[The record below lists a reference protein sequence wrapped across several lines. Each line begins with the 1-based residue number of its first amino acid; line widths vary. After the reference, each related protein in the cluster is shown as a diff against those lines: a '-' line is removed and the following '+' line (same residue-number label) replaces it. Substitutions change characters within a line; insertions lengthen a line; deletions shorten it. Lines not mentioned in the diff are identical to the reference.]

1 MIGLALVGVAWAEL
15 PPRDYRASLLG
26 AVESEADRLIVAGAL
41 DEALSLVRDFREEVA
56 EDARLVYEE
65 SLILNLR
72 GDARA
77 AEARARDALALDPT
91 LAVAWYD
98 LGGLLL
104 ARGEDAEAEAAY
116 VRAAEA
122 TVEHPQGW
130 AAPIQLALIAARRRD
145 PVALETWLRE
155 SVRRGL
161 RLRALGEQP
170 QWAEVL
176 ADPTNRE
183 VHERLMLL
191 YGEATP

>member
-1 MIGLALVGVAWAEL
+1 
-15 PPRDYRASLLG
+15 
-26 AVESEADRLIVAGAL
+26 
-41 DEALSLVRDFREEVA
+41 
-56 EDARLVYEE
+56 
-65 SLILNLR
+65 
-72 GDARA
+72 
-77 AEARARDALALDPT
+77 
-91 LAVAWYD
+91 VAWYD

-145 PVALETWLRE
+145 AVALETWLRE

-161 RLRALGEQP
+161 RLRALTEQP

-191 YGEATP
+191 YGEAGP